1 MRLALRIGRS
11 RSIWEDGTTSEIAKK
26 EFRGKGENTFDER
39 PSVYLVDPAEIVRA
53 VAEHVVQPKPSIQKH
68 ADELDLTGLGLVEP
82 KVALRFFD
90 FTNERHAEVVVDG
103 QRAVL
108 KLVEALQSEPS
119 RRRRRSASAIES
131 YVIDRLS
138 ANDPEWVSFMNSR
151 PDWQR
156 ELVKWLRPRGA

>member
-1 MRLALRIGRS
+1 
-11 RSIWEDGTTSEIAKK
+11 
-26 EFRGKGENTFDER
+26 
-39 PSVYLVDPAEIVRA
+39 
-53 VAEHVVQPKPSIQKH
+53 
-68 ADELDLTGLGLVEP
+68 
-82 KVALRFFD
+82 
-90 FTNERHAEVVVDG
+90 VVVDG